1 MKVKIDE
8 DELYPYY
15 VIDKDVVEG
24 YGKEVE
30 ILEEKLKRYKKILK
44 EFLKMQEELEELY
57 ENAEGEEKYG

>member
-1 MKVKIDE
+1 MF
-8 DELYPYY
+8 
-15 VIDKDVVEG
+15 DKDVVEG

>member
-1 MKVKIDE
+1 MMKHRQFCKRYTRKQKMKVRIDK

-30 ILEEKLKRYKKILK
+30 ISE
-44 EFLKMQEELEELY
+44 
-57 ENAEGEEKYG
+57 